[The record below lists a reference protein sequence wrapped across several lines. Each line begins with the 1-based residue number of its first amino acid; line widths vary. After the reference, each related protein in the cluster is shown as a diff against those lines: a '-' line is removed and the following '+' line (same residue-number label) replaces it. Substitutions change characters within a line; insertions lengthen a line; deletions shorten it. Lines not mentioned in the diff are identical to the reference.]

1 MEREEFVN
9 VLAESLIWEV
19 IGAYVE
25 QCDQLPIMLQEI
37 NYLEDKD
44 GFIHRA
50 NHCAITVADEF
61 NVMRY
66 SVDKD
71 KILIEFDFP
80 FFMSV
85 FSDEN
90 ALISITACAEGSCKV
105 ADINAFDWS
114 QMDFEDMDKQELLS
128 YKDLVESIELHYVQV
143 ECDDVSFL

>member
-25 QCDQLPIMLQEI
+25 QCDQLPIMLQDI

-44 GFIHRA
+44 DFIRRA
-50 NHCAITVADEF
+50 NFCEITVADEF

-71 KILIEFDFP
+71 KILIEFDFS
-80 FFMSV
+80 FVMSV
-85 FSDEN
+85 FSEEN
-90 ALISITACAEGSCKV
+90 ALLRVTACAEGSCKV